1 MRRERK
7 FQAGAGRSLNL
18 ILWFAFSAFALVL
31 ILLFVAVQS
40 LFVGQRYRDET
51 LDAMKEAGA
60 RASEFL
66 EEGDGS
72 AVWRQLPALEEDFDV
87 NIRFLLADGSAFDRD
102 GKSGERYPEIA
113 EIIADRF
120 DAGETEAIVH
130 SDTSLIYLK
139 PVMLEGTRC
148 YLYVSGS
155 LSRIDT
161 LESSLRWLSLASA
174 LIAIVLAFVAS
185 GFVAMLITRPV
196 TEVTARAKELAR
208 GHFNVNARKNYFC
221 SEISELSD
229 ALDYASSEISR
240 ADAIQKELIANVS
253 HDFKTPLT
261 MIKAYASMIREIS
274 GDDKEK
280 RDYHAQVIIDE
291 ADRLAALVGD
301 VLDLSKLR
309 AGVGEQAPTA
319 FDLSETVYKI
329 MRRFDYLSDTQGYRF
344 DLELEDELYVYA
356 NRERIEQVVYNLVG
370 NAVNYTGEDKRVFVK
385 AFRKGEYCRL
395 EVSDTGRG
403 IPAGELENIWDRY
416 YRIGETH
423 KRPVQGTG
431 LGLSIVKGILQNQN
445 CPFGAESEVGKGSMF
460 WAEIP
465 IPPEDRNGTKEE
477 GA

>member
-261 MIKAYASMIREIS
+261 MIKAYASMILEIS

-280 RDYHAQVIIDE
+280 RDTHARVIIDE
-291 ADRLAALVGD
+291 TDRLAALVTD
-301 VLDLSKLR
+301 VLDLSRLQ
-309 AGVGEQAPTA
+309 AGAGAQAA
-319 FDLSETVYKI
+319 AVFNLSELVYKI
-329 MRRFDYLSDTQGYRF
+329 AARFDFLAEQGYV
-344 DLELEDELYVYA
+344 LETEVEEERYA
-356 NRERIEQVVYNLVG
+356 FADRARIEQVVYNLVG
-370 NAVNYTGEDKRVFVK
+370 NAVNYTGEDKRVKIRLFAASK
-385 AFRKGEYCRL
+385 ATRL
-395 EVSDTGRG
+395 EVRDTGKG
-403 IPAGELENIWDRY
+403 IPAENLSSIWDRY
-416 YRIGETH
+416 YRMQETH
-423 KRPVQGTG
+423 KRPVKGTG
-431 LGLSIVKGILQNQN
+431 LGLSIVKNILILEN
-445 CPFGAESEVGKGSMF
+445 CRYGVDSEVGKGSCF
-460 WAEIP
+460 WVEFP
-465 IPPEDRNGTKEE
+465 LPPDEPPERAEE
-477 GA
+477 EVQ